1 MLLALKQLTVTP
13 GDRLL
18 LTSLTWQD
26 YEKILDELGDRRS
39 IRLSYSQGTLEAMT
53 PLFIHENTKVLIG
66 DLVKV
71 LLDELELDYE
81 PAGST
86 TFKNQQMDQGIEPD
100 ESFYIGNCAA
110 VRGKKRLDLAIDPP
124 PDLAIEID
132 ITKRTRFNNYE
143 RLGVPELW
151 RYDGERLEINVLQG
165 SEYVESCQSRL
176 FSQFNL
182 IEKIPET
189 LQNSQKIGSAMALK
203 QFRIWVKQTLD
214 FKCTTKSGN

>member
-26 YEKILDELGDRRS
+26 YETILDELGERRS

-100 ESFYIGNCAA
+100 ESFYIENCA
-110 VRGKKRLDLAIDPP
+110 VREKCASIWPLIPS
-124 PDLAIEID
+124 
-132 ITKRTRFNNYE
+132 RFSN
-143 RLGVPELW
+143 
-151 RYDGERLEINVLQG
+151 
-165 SEYVESCQSRL
+165 
-176 FSQFNL
+176 
-182 IEKIPET
+182 
-189 LQNSQKIGSAMALK
+189 
-203 QFRIWVKQTLD
+203 
-214 FKCTTKSGN
+214 

>member
-26 YEKILDELGDRRS
+26 YETILDELGDRRS

-100 ESFYIGNCAA
+100 ESFYIENCAA

-203 QFRIWVKQTLD
+203 QFRIWVKQTL
-214 FKCTTKSGN
+214 NP

>member
-26 YEKILDELGDRRS
+26 YETILDELGDRRS

-100 ESFYIGNCAA
+100 ESFYIENCHAI
-110 VRGKKRLDLAIDPP
+110 RGKTRLDLAIDPP

-151 RYDGERLEINVLQG
+151 RYNGERLEINV
-165 SEYVESCQSRL
+165 
-176 FSQFNL
+176 FS
-182 IEKIPET
+182 I
-189 LQNSQKIGSAMALK
+189 
-203 QFRIWVKQTLD
+203 
-214 FKCTTKSGN
+214 

>member
-1 MLLALKQLTVTP
+1 MLLALKQLIIPP

-18 LTSLTWQD
+18 LNALTWQD
-26 YEKILDELGDRRS
+26 YEAILEELEDRRS

-71 LLDELELDYE
+71 LLDELALDYE

-100 ESFYIGNCAA
+100 ESFYVNHCTAI
-110 VRGKKRLDLAIDPP
+110 RGKTRIDLAIDPP
-124 PDLAIEID
+124 PDLAIEVD
-132 ITKRTRFNNYE
+132 IINRTQFNNYE

-151 RYDGERLEINVLQG
+151 RYNGERLQINVLQG
-165 SEYVESCQSRL
+165 SEYVESPQSRL
-176 FSQFNL
+176 FPQFNL
-182 IEKIPET
+182 LDKIPET
-189 LQNSQKIGSAMALK
+189 LQNSQKIGSAMALR
-203 QFRIWVKQTLD
+203 QFRIWVKQMLNT
-214 FKCTTKSGN
+214 

>member
-71 LLDELELDYE
+71 LLDELGLDYE

-100 ESFYIGNCAA
+100 ESFYIENCNAI
-110 VRGKKRLDLAIDPP
+110 RGKTRLDLAIDPP

-151 RYDGERLEINVLQG
+151 RYNGERLEINVLQG
-165 SEYVESCQSRL
+165 SEYVESSQSRL

-203 QFRIWVKQTLD
+203 QFRIWVKQTL
-214 FKCTTKSGN
+214 NP

>member
-1 MLLALKQLTVTP
+1 
-13 GDRLL
+13 
-18 LTSLTWQD
+18 
-26 YEKILDELGDRRS
+26 
-39 IRLSYSQGTLEAMT
+39 
-53 PLFIHENTKVLIG
+53 
-66 DLVKV
+66 
-71 LLDELELDYE
+71 
-81 PAGST
+81 
-86 TFKNQQMDQGIEPD
+86 MDQGIEPD

-110 VRGKKRLDLAIDPP
+110 IRGKKRLDLAIDPP

-151 RYDGERLEINVLQG
+151 RYNGERLEINVLQG
-165 SEYVESCQSRL
+165 SEYVEACQSRL

-203 QFRIWVKQTLD
+203 QFRIWVKQTL
-214 FKCTTKSGN
+214 NP